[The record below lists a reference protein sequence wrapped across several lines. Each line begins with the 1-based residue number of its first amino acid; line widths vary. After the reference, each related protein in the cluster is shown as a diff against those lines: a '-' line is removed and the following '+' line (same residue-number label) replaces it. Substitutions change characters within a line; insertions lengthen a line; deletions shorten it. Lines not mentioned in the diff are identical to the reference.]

1 MTNLTRNSQYFD
13 NTKISCY
20 KECPRKYFLRHV
32 MHWTV
37 DYSRKAPALVFGGAW
52 HEGMDAI
59 WSSQGE
65 PNEDKVERAVS
76 AFRTHWEEN
85 EYTFKLSLEEAEE
98 LGARTPGVAHEM
110 FFSYCVARERL
121 LEEATVHSI
130 EQPIAMPFPELEDTW
145 YVGKLDKVFSWN
157 GYQHIM
163 EHKTTTAYAIKGQFQ
178 PDWVESWSSA
188 SQVKGYQMVGSVYY
202 PKLQDVWIDGALVH
216 KKIHDAFKLVPV
228 SHSWPLL
235 QDWIGDTKQWITRI
249 QTDLQKYADEG
260 MSSGAFPRNEDQCF
274 GKYSKCPFL
283 SICSTTPDPTQLDGV
298 PIGFREEKWEPF
310 EVCRL
315 DKIAKDMP

>member
-1 MTNLTRNSQYFD
+1 MALTRSSQYYD

-59 WSSQGE
+59 WASQGE
-65 PNEDKVERAVS
+65 PNGDKVERAVS

-110 FFSYCVARERL
+110 FFSYCGTRERL

-145 YVGKLDKVFSWN
+145 YVGKLDKVFSWS

-163 EHKTTTAYAIKGQFQ
+163 EHKTTTAYAVKGQFQ

-188 SQVKGYQMVGSVYY
+188 SQVKGYQLVGSVYY

-228 SHSWPLL
+228 GHSWPLL
-235 QDWIGDTKQWITRI
+235 QDWIGDTKQWIVRI

-260 MSSGAFPRNEDQCF
+260 LRSGAFPRNEDQCF
-274 GKYSKCPFL
+274 GKYSRCPFL
-283 SICSTTPDPTQLDGV
+283 SICSTIADPTLLDKE
-298 PIGFREEKWEPF
+298 PIGFRVEKWEPF
-310 EVCRL
+310 SELGLEKLV
-315 DKIAKDMP
+315 KGAK